1 MSARVCLGS
10 LKALNYLKQLLANLC
25 SLYTKPQKTEKQE
38 PGNPFLGKG
47 NLLITSTQVLRAI
60 PKINKQALELVLM
73 TLGYTK
79 GSLNRL
85 HIKTFVD
92 SE

>member
-1 MSARVCLGS
+1 MGAG
-10 LKALNYLKQLLANLC
+10 
-25 SLYTKPQKTEKQE
+25 E
-38 PGNPFLGKG
+38 G

-92 SE
+92 SEKRLDSFQIRLYKVLLLLLILSL

>member
-1 MSARVCLGS
+1 M
-10 LKALNYLKQLLANLC
+10 ANLC
-25 SLYTKPQKTEKQE
+25 SLYTKPQRTEKQE
-38 PGNPFLGKG
+38 PGNPFLLREGWGKG
-47 NLLITSTQVLRAI
+47 NLLITRTQVLRAI
-60 PKINKQALELVLM
+60 PKINKQALKLVLM